1 MALEKRFRKREQKES
16 VGNDNE
22 RSPRSDN
29 RRVSSFSAGVGV
41 RGFLTLLTDELPD
54 PPAR

>member
-29 RRVSSFSAGVGV
+29 RRVSSFSASVGV